1 MKAFLLFAS
10 LSFASAIML
19 VPHNG
24 NETRSSVYNAVL
36 PENFTINKNFT
47 NDINT
52 KYRPHLAIVE
62 SRKLFDNEDAYE
74 YEDADAAAETVV
86 DENYDDNVNLDNDDI
101 AEGDDGV
108 QNNNGSRRLLRRSK
122 AASAPPAPPPAP
134 APKAAPPP
142 APKAAPPPAPK
153 AAPPPAPKAASK
165 SESKSESADASKSK
179 SKSAASSKSKSKS
192 AASSKS
198 ISKSDIKLSTTAQ
211 SPIVNKYSSV
221 DSKLSKKTKELAKKF
236 EDAFASWVITSEG
249 QEAIKFCQSLG
260 IENKRDIYNGCI
272 EDMRVTKSKSI
283 AKESAI
289 AAEEFLSKEAENPN
303 KRFCVAAGDPH
314 VTNYDGVVFHV
325 QESGIYT
332 VARTPDNVFEIQ
344 EKMRKSGAD
353 KPGVPSC
360 MSGAVVHYKQMN
372 IEVDVA
378 NFAKIRVN
386 GKEMDL
392 PEDLML
398 TFGGVRIL
406 YGKQVIEW
414 KGNKMQPASLKVTT
428 PNGFSVMISGG
439 YCGVLETNVPTSFF
453 GKMQGICGNADGA
466 KNSADFMNP
475 NGEIMNVNYGAKKWE
490 MSGYNGPDS
499 PLSKWQLSWKP
510 RGAECYFTKDCE
522 GGVQTRKVIPAPA
535 PAPAP
540 IPPPVVVASTKSTPS
555 TVVVVGSASSSSSSG
570 SKSSS
575 SSSSHSH
582 HRREH
587 HEVCKPE
594 VLPHTS
600 TKTIEK
606 QVAEISDT
614 TKSKMSELYSK
625 FKKMIDDIKQKQK
638 EEADKDE
645 KVLKDTELKSSESY
659 KSYSFVFKNSEK
671 ILEQINVLN
680 ISLHKHHSVLAQESE
695 YLARLKKFKPKFLYS
710 LDNIKSHV
718 GGIKNDIHATIV
730 DGEDKKGL
738 LSILDDVKASTDKSA
753 TLLAKAFLDHYD
765 KYNKQVSIDTEK
777 YEEELK
783 KLGFMSSNYKSTIKE
798 SNTLWKEYS
807 DIIEIAK
814 NLKKNMKWSK
824 EDEKSFDT
832 LMVRIA
838 EAFESQSK
846 KSNAKLSTPN
856 TQCAADVLKAHIDH
870 KRV

>member
-1 MKAFLLFAS
+1 MVSTMKAFLLFAS

-24 NETRSSVYNAVL
+24 NETRPSVHDAVL
-36 PENFTINKNFT
+36 PENFTITKNFT

-52 KYRPHLAIVE
+52 KHRPHLAIVE

-74 YEDADAAAETVV
+74 YEDADADADASAETVV

-101 AEGDDGV
+101 AEGDEDV
-108 QNNNGSRRLLRRSK
+108 RNNDGSRRLLRRSK
-122 AASAPPAPPPAP
+122 ADSAPPLP
-134 APKAAPPP
+134 
-142 APKAAPPPAPK
+142 
-153 AAPPPAPKAASK
+153 
-165 SESKSESADASKSK
+165 
-179 SKSAASSKSKSKS
+179 
-192 AASSKS
+192 
-198 ISKSDIKLSTTAQ
+198 
-211 SPIVNKYSSV
+211 SPVVNKYSSV

-236 EDAFASWVITSEG
+236 EDAFASWVVTTEG

-272 EDMRVTKSKSI
+272 EDMRVIKSKSI

-303 KRFCVAAGDPH
+303 KRFCVASGDPH

-325 QESGIYT
+325 QEAGIYT
-332 VARTPDNVFEIQ
+332 VARTSDNVFEIQ
-344 EKMRKSGAD
+344 EKMRKHGNN

-360 MSGAVVHYKQMN
+360 MTGAVVHYKQMN

-386 GKEMDL
+386 GQEMDL
-392 PEDLML
+392 PEDLTL
-398 TFGGVRIL
+398 TFGGVQIR

-414 KGNKMQPASLKVTT
+414 RGNKIQPPGLKVTT
-428 PNGFSVMISGG
+428 PNGFSVIVSGG
-439 YCGVLETNVPTSFF
+439 YCGVLETNVPTSFL

-499 PLSKWQLSWKP
+499 PISKWQLSWKP

-535 PAPAP
+535 P
-540 IPPPVVVASTKSTPS
+540 IPPPVVVASVKSTPS
-555 TVVVVGSASSSSSSG
+555 NVVVVGSATTSSSSSSSGSSSGSSSSSSSG

-575 SSSSHSH
+575 SSGSSSSSSSGSSSSSHH
-582 HRREH
+582 HH
-587 HEVCKPE
+587 DQVCKPE

-606 QVAEISDT
+606 QVADISDT

-680 ISLHKHHSVLAQESE
+680 VSLHKHHSVLAQESE

-753 TLLAKAFLDHYD
+753 ALLAKAFLDHYD
-765 KYNKQVSIDTEK
+765 KYNKQVSTDTEK
-777 YEEELK
+777 YEEELN

-798 SNTLWKEYS
+798 SKTLWKEYS

-838 EAFESQSK
+838 GAFETQTEK
-846 KSNAKLSTPN
+846 NNAKLSTPN

>member
-1 MKAFLLFAS
+1 MVSTMKAFLLFAS

-24 NETRSSVYNAVL
+24 NEMRSGVHDAIL

-52 KYRPHLAIVE
+52 KHRPHLAIVE

-74 YEDADAAAETVV
+74 DAYEDADAAAETVV

-101 AEGDDGV
+101 AEGDEGV
-108 QNNNGSRRLLRRSK
+108 QYNNGSRRLLIRSK
-122 AASAPPAPPPAP
+122 AASAPPPPP
-134 APKAAPPP
+134 
-142 APKAAPPPAPK
+142 
-153 AAPPPAPKAASK
+153 
-165 SESKSESADASKSK
+165 
-179 SKSAASSKSKSKS
+179 
-192 AASSKS
+192 
-198 ISKSDIKLSTTAQ
+198 STV
-211 SPIVNKYSSV
+211 VNKYSSV
-221 DSKLSKKTKELAKKF
+221 DSKLSKKTKEIAKKF
-236 EDAFASWVITSEG
+236 EDALASWAVTTEG
-249 QEAIKFCQSLG
+249 QEAINFCQSLG

-289 AAEEFLSKEAENPN
+289 AAEEFLSKQAENTN
-303 KRFCVAAGDPH
+303 KRFCVASGDPH
-314 VTNYDGVVFHV
+314 ITNYDGVLFHI
-325 QESGIYT
+325 QEPGIYT

-344 EKMRKSGAD
+344 EKMRKNGNN

-360 MSGAVVHYKQMN
+360 MTGAVVHYKQMN

-386 GKEMDL
+386 GQEMDL
-392 PEDLML
+392 PEDLTL
-398 TFGGVRIL
+398 TFGGVKIH

-414 KGNKMQPASLKVTT
+414 KGEKMQPTSLKVTT

-453 GKMQGICGNADGA
+453 GKMQGICGNADSA

-475 NGEIMNVNYGAKKWE
+475 NGEIMNVNYGAKNWE

-499 PLSKWQLSWKP
+499 PISKWQLSWKP
-510 RGAECYFTKDCE
+510 RGTECYFAKDCE

-535 PAPAP
+535 PAP
-540 IPPPVVVASTKSTPS
+540 IPPPVVVASVKSTPS
-555 TVVVVGSASSSSSSG
+555 NVVVVGSATTSS

-575 SSSSHSH
+575 SSH
-582 HRREH
+582 HH
-587 HEVCKPE
+587 HHHHHHDQVCKPE

-614 TKSKMSELYSK
+614 TKSKMSELYEK
-625 FKKMIDDIKQKQK
+625 FKTMIDNIKQKQI
-638 EEADKDE
+638 EEANKDE
-645 KVLKDTELKSSESY
+645 KVLKDAELKSSESY

-680 ISLHKHHSVLAQESE
+680 VSLYKHHSVLAQESE

-765 KYNKQVSIDTEK
+765 KYNKQVSTDTEK

-783 KLGFMSSNYKSTIKE
+783 KLGVMSSNYKSTIKE
-798 SNTLWKEYS
+798 SKTLWKEYS

-838 EAFESQSK
+838 GAFK
-846 KSNAKLSTPN
+846 
-856 TQCAADVLKAHIDH
+856 TQTEKNKV
-870 KRV
+870 